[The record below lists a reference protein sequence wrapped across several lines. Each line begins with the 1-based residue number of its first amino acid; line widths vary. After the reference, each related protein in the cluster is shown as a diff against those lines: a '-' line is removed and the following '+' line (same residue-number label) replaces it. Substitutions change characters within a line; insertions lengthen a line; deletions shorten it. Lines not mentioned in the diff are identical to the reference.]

1 MELEFFGVGEAENG
15 LKIPQK
21 CSFMTKNLTGDQPID
36 FKTIGRPL
44 RFHIFYSM
52 KIRR

>member
-21 CSFMTKNLTGDQPID
+21 CSFMTENRAEGQQID
-36 FKTIGRPL
+36 F
-44 RFHIFYSM
+44 
-52 KIRR
+52 